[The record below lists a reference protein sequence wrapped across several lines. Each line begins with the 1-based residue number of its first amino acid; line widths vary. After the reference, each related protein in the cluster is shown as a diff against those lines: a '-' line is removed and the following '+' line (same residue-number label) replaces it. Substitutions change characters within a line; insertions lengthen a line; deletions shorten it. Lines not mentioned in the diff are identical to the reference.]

1 MQINDPYIFIEI
13 NKKEFIFSAG
23 RDNENNTFQVIDHIS
38 IPCIGITNNQISDI
52 DSIYNLISKN
62 ILKLEQKLNLV
73 FKDVILVLDIF
84 NYSLLNCSG
93 FKKLNGSQLVKENIT
108 YIINSIKSKIDEL
121 EEQKKI
127 LHIFNSKFILDKNQI
142 ENLPIG
148 LFGNFYSHELTF
160 FLIDK
165 KDYKNLQMLI
175 ERCNLR
181 LKKIISKKYLE
192 GISLINENCSKDTF
206 FKINMNEKNCQIF
219 FFENSTLRFCQDFE
233 FGSDLIINDI
243 SKIIAFK
250 SETTNKILL
259 NSNFTR
265 INNSDFI
272 EKEYFENKNFRKIK
286 KKLIF
291 DIASARIQ
299 EISEVVIFKNINTIN
314 FLKDSIPIFLNINFE
329 KNITS
334 LNDAFKLYFSQGD
347 KYKINFIDK
356 ISVDKLITN
365 AGNLVQYGWKNE
377 ALPIIKEKKS
387 LISRIFDKI
396 FS

>member
-1 MQINDPYIFIEI
+1 MQ
-13 NKKEFIFSAG
+13 
-23 RDNENNTFQVIDHIS
+23 
-38 IPCIGITNNQISDI
+38 
-52 DSIYNLISKN
+52 
-62 ILKLEQKLNLV
+62 
-73 FKDVILVLDIF
+73 
-84 NYSLLNCSG
+84 
-93 FKKLNGSQLVKENIT
+93 
-108 YIINSIKSKIDEL
+108 
-121 EEQKKI
+121 
-127 LHIFNSKFILDKNQI
+127 KNQL
-142 ENLPIG
+142 NFY

-272 EKEYFENKNFRKIK
+272 EKEYFENKNFRK
-286 KKLIF
+286 
-291 DIASARIQ
+291 S
-299 EISEVVIFKNINTIN
+299 
-314 FLKDSIPIFLNINFE
+314 
-329 KNITS
+329 
-334 LNDAFKLYFSQGD
+334 YFS
-347 KYKINFIDK
+347 N
-356 ISVDKLITN
+356 SH
-365 AGNLVQYGWKNE
+365 
-377 ALPIIKEKKS
+377 
-387 LISRIFDKI
+387 
-396 FS
+396 

>member
-1 MQINDPYIFIEI
+1 
-13 NKKEFIFSAG
+13 
-23 RDNENNTFQVIDHIS
+23 
-38 IPCIGITNNQISDI
+38 
-52 DSIYNLISKN
+52 
-62 ILKLEQKLNLV
+62 
-73 FKDVILVLDIF
+73 
-84 NYSLLNCSG
+84 
-93 FKKLNGSQLVKENIT
+93 
-108 YIINSIKSKIDEL
+108 
-121 EEQKKI
+121 
-127 LHIFNSKFILDKNQI
+127 
-142 ENLPIG
+142 
-148 LFGNFYSHELTF
+148 
-160 FLIDK
+160 
-165 KDYKNLQMLI
+165 
-175 ERCNLR
+175 
-181 LKKIISKKYLE
+181 
-192 GISLINENCSKDTF
+192 
-206 FKINMNEKNCQIF
+206 MNEKNCQIF

>member
-314 FLKDSIPIFLNINFE
+314 FLKDSVPIFLNINFE

>member
-365 AGNLVQYGWKNE
+365 AGNLVQYG
-377 ALPIIKEKKS
+377 
-387 LISRIFDKI
+387 
-396 FS
+396 

>member
-142 ENLPIG
+142 ENLPI
-148 LFGNFYSHELTF
+148 
-160 FLIDK
+160 D
-165 KDYKNLQMLI
+165 
-175 ERCNLR
+175 C
-181 LKKIISKKYLE
+181 LE
-192 GISLINENCSKDTF
+192 IFIL
-206 FKINMNEKNCQIF
+206 MN
-219 FFENSTLRFCQDFE
+219 
-233 FGSDLIINDI
+233 
-243 SKIIAFK
+243 
-250 SETTNKILL
+250 
-259 NSNFTR
+259 
-265 INNSDFI
+265 
-272 EKEYFENKNFRKIK
+272 
-286 KKLIF
+286 
-291 DIASARIQ
+291 
-299 EISEVVIFKNINTIN
+299 
-314 FLKDSIPIFLNINFE
+314 
-329 KNITS
+329 
-334 LNDAFKLYFSQGD
+334 
-347 KYKINFIDK
+347 
-356 ISVDKLITN
+356 
-365 AGNLVQYGWKNE
+365 
-377 ALPIIKEKKS
+377 
-387 LISRIFDKI
+387 
-396 FS
+396 

>member
-1 MQINDPYIFIEI
+1 
-13 NKKEFIFSAG
+13 
-23 RDNENNTFQVIDHIS
+23 
-38 IPCIGITNNQISDI
+38 
-52 DSIYNLISKN
+52 
-62 ILKLEQKLNLV
+62 
-73 FKDVILVLDIF
+73 
-84 NYSLLNCSG
+84 
-93 FKKLNGSQLVKENIT
+93 
-108 YIINSIKSKIDEL
+108 
-121 EEQKKI
+121 
-127 LHIFNSKFILDKNQI
+127 
-142 ENLPIG
+142 
-148 LFGNFYSHELTF
+148 
-160 FLIDK
+160 
-165 KDYKNLQMLI
+165 
-175 ERCNLR
+175 
-181 LKKIISKKYLE
+181 
-192 GISLINENCSKDTF
+192 
-206 FKINMNEKNCQIF
+206 MNEKIVKF

-272 EKEYFENKNFRKIK
+272 EKSISKTKILENK

-314 FLKDSIPIFLNINFE
+314 FLKDSVPIFLNINFE

-365 AGNLVQYGWKNE
+365 AGNLVQYG
-377 ALPIIKEKKS
+377 
-387 LISRIFDKI
+387 
-396 FS
+396 

>member
-365 AGNLVQYGWKNE
+365 AGNLVQYGWNNE